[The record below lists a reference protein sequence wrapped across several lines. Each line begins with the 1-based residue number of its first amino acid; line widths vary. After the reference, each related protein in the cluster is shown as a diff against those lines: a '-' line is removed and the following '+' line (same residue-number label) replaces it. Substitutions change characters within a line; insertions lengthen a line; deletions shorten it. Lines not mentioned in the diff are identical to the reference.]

1 MAVPLEHDRWSVS
14 KTDFSAKVMIP
25 DLNGFFGRLP
35 KNRTLVIEPGTRA
48 LVIDDGLLIGE
59 IPAGSYTLESFLE
72 RLQFWRKKQA
82 TIFLTRCEDV
92 PVESRADSVP
102 CLDGV
107 CFDIRYRWTVQ
118 INDVLPF
125 LLNLMGA
132 MESVS
137 VVELENLLKPIVGQA
152 VYSTVGQSSFDDV
165 RNAGFVS
172 RLADGVRSRID
183 LKLERYGL
191 KFIDLQSA
199 ECVGQDGGL
208 QERTGEMWLAS
219 RETQLLRAASQIE
232 SEQLAAQLNGTQSK
246 VPLRKQLR
254 DAVSTDALNK
264 LQSQDD
270 FDRLVAVIDKDR
282 LLRREE
288 RESLVAVYEER
299 KGDRNQLREHLLAT
313 MEIHREQEL
322 DELRTEMD
330 FAVRTKSLE
339 KQIELSRLSQ
349 TKDAQDWRHELER
362 EKEDA
367 AHRRQQKMESVK
379 GRWERIRAAGQQKRE
394 ELWASL
400 VHQQRT
406 EDVRTEMELAKA
418 NRNRQVAL
426 IQSELTTR
434 LDADKLEIQKRQ
446 QEWDLEFSDK
456 KSVSQLDRL
465 QRIQDMNAQF
475 AERQHKLRL
484 ELENLQADGTH
495 KREMDRLSAM
505 SGLSTEALIATAGT
519 QNAALLVDLKK
530 HEASQEATNAQA
542 QTVAANQL
550 NDERLAMYERMNST
564 EKAKADAI
572 AEAYKLAMTSQQ
584 ATVQQLVIGQT
595 QPALPFTRSAAL
607 PPPLAAAPRL
617 MPSMETW
624 YVSLNGQQSQPLQL
638 SQVQQYIQA
647 GHVTAATMVWKTGL
661 PNWIP
666 ASQVTELAQYL
677 GGGLAAPPPM
687 PPTPPPM

>member
-1 MAVPLEHDRWSVS
+1 MAVTLEHDRWSVS

>member
-1 MAVPLEHDRWSVS
+1 MAVTLEHDRWSVS
-14 KTDFSAKVMIP
+14 KTDFAAKVMIP
-25 DLNGFFGRLP
+25 DLSGFFGRLP

-59 IPAGSYTLESFLE
+59 IPAGSYTLESLLE

-92 PVESRADSVP
+92 PVDSHADSVP
-102 CLDGV
+102 CLDGI

-118 INDVLPF
+118 VNDVLPF

-165 RNAGFVS
+165 RNADFVR

-232 SEQLAAQLNGTQSK
+232 SEQLTAQLNDTRSK

-254 DAVSTDALNK
+254 EAVSTDALNK

-270 FDRLVAVIDKDR
+270 FDRLVAAIDTDR

-288 RESLVAVYEER
+288 RESLVAAYEER

-330 FAVRTKSLE
+330 FAVRTKSLA

-349 TKDAQDWRHELER
+349 TKEAQDWRHELER
-362 EKEDA
+362 EQEDA

-379 GRWERIRAAGQQKRE
+379 GRWERIRVAGQQKRE

-400 VHQQRT
+400 VHQQRA
-406 EDVRTEMELAKA
+406 EDLRAEMELARA

-426 IQSELTTR
+426 IQSELATR
-434 LDADKLEIQKRQ
+434 LESDKLEIQKRQ
-446 QEWDLEFSDK
+446 QEWSLEFSEK

-475 AERQHKLRL
+475 AERQHKLQL
-484 ELENLQADGTH
+484 ELENLKADGTH

-505 SGLSTEALIATAGT
+505 SGLSTEVLIATAGT
-519 QNAALLVDLKK
+519 QNAALLADLKK
-530 HEASQEATNAQA
+530 HEASQESAKAQA
-542 QTVAANQL
+542 QTVATNQL

-595 QPALPFTRSAAL
+595 QPALPFTRSPAM
-607 PPPLAAAPRL
+607 PPPMAAAPYL

-624 YVSLNGQQSQPLQL
+624 YVSLNGQQSQPLHL

-666 ASQVTELAQYL
+666 ASQVTELAPYL
-677 GGGLAAPPPM
+677 GGGFAAPPPM

>member
-1 MAVPLEHDRWSVS
+1 MAVTLEHDRWSVS
-14 KTDFSAKVMIP
+14 KSDFSAKVMIP

-35 KNRTLVIEPGTRA
+35 KNRVLVIEPGTRA

-59 IPAGSYTLESFLE
+59 IPAGSYTLETFLE

-92 PVESRADSVP
+92 PVDSHSESVP

-137 VVELENLLKPIVGQA
+137 VAELENLLKPIVGQA
-152 VYSTVGQSSFDDV
+152 VYSTVGQSTFDDV
-165 RNAGFVS
+165 RNADFVI
-172 RLADGVRSRID
+172 RLANGVRSRID

-199 ECVGQDGGL
+199 ECVGQVGGL
-208 QERTGEMWLAS
+208 QERTGELWLAS

-232 SEQLAAQLNGTQSK
+232 NEQLSARLNDTRSK
-246 VPLRKQLR
+246 VSLRKQLR
-254 DAVSTDALNK
+254 EAVSADELNK
-264 LQSQDD
+264 LQSRDD
-270 FDRLVAVIDKDR
+270 FDRLVAAIDKDH

-288 RESLVAVYEER
+288 RESLVAAYEER
-299 KGDRNQLREHLLAT
+299 KSDRNQLRDHLLAT

-322 DELRTEMD
+322 EELRTEMD
-330 FAVRTKSLE
+330 FAVRSKSLE

-349 TKDAQDWRHELER
+349 TKDSQDWRHELER

-379 GRWERIRAAGQQKRE
+379 GRWERIRVAGQQKRE

-400 VHQQRT
+400 VHQQRA
-406 EDVRTEMELAKA
+406 EDLRAEMELARA

-426 IQSELTTR
+426 IQSELATR
-434 LDADKLEIQKRQ
+434 LESDKLEIQKRQ
-446 QEWDLEFSDK
+446 QEWSLELSDRQ
-456 KSVSQLDRL
+456 SVSQLDRL
-465 QRIQDMNAQF
+465 QRIQDMNALF

-484 ELENLQADGTH
+484 ELENLKADGTH

-505 SGLSTEALIATAGT
+505 SGLSTEALIATADT
-519 QNAALLVDLKK
+519 QNATLLADLKK
-530 HEASQEATNAQA
+530 HEASQESAKAQA

-572 AEAYKLAMTSQQ
+572 AEAYKSAMNSQQ
-584 ATVQQLVIGQT
+584 ATVQQLVIGQA
-595 QPALPFTRSAAL
+595 QQALAFTR
-607 PPPLAAAPRL
+607 PPTMSPPIAAAPQL

-638 SQVQQYIQA
+638 SQVQQHIMA
-647 GHVTAATMVWKTGL
+647 GHVTAATMIWKPGL

-666 ASQVTELAQYL
+666 ASHLAELAPYL
-677 GGGLAAPPPM
+677 GGGLAVPSPM